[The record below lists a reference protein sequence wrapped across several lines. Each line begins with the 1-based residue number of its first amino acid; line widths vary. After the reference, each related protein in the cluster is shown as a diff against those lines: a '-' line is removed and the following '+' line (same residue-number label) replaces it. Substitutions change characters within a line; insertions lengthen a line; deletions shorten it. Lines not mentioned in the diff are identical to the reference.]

1 LEYIFLTFL
10 TFLDYYAKEGEEP
23 ANAVSKKPTISISA
37 KKNRFYAL
45 ILPPVNKVYEELYT
59 QYIDIKNNI
68 DNPNYQEKIAQL
80 KKKYRANTDEE
91 LLMALKPH
99 PRSIAIAQAAMESAW
114 GTSRFFKEAN
124 NIFGMWSTSAKEQR
138 IAANEQRGGKRTIWL
153 KKFDSLEDSVR
164 AYYLTLSRGDAYKEF
179 RKLNYETDDVYTIIQ
194 GLKPYSERG
203 EEYVIEL
210 ASMIRFNNFTKYD
223 KPMQTKSQI

>member
-1 LEYIFLTFL
+1 MEYIFLTFL
-10 TFLDYYAKEGEEP
+10 TFLDYYAKENETISQT
-23 ANAVSKKPTISISA
+23 VSKTPTTISVSA

-138 IAANEQRGGKRTIWL
+138 IAANEQRGGKRIYACN
-153 KKFDSLEDSVR
+153 KNRPEKF
-164 AYYLTLSRGDAYKEF
+164 
-179 RKLNYETDDVYTIIQ
+179 
-194 GLKPYSERG
+194 
-203 EEYVIEL
+203 
-210 ASMIRFNNFTKYD
+210 
-223 KPMQTKSQI
+223 